1 MNRPYIR
8 RIWGE
13 LHWLCFVF
21 IFLALSSASSLG
33 ETVRRVEFLEDLS
46 LYVFFAPWLIFVVV
60 DRLITGKLTVFPWK
74 RKDAD
79 KKVVNDERDG
89 Y

>member
-13 LHWLCFVF
+13 LHWFCFVF
-21 IFLALSSASSLG
+21 IFLALG
-33 ETVRRVEFLEDLS
+33 VVQTVRGVEFLEDLS

-79 KKVVNDERDG
+79 RKVVNDERDG

>member
-1 MNRPYIR
+1 MHY
-8 RIWGE
+8 
-13 LHWLCFVF
+13 LSFSF
-21 IFLALSSASSLG
+21 ILFAFAKVRAILG
-33 ETVRRVEFLEDLS
+33 IQFLEFHR
-46 LYVFFAPWLIFVVV
+46 YFFMAPWLIFVVV

-89 Y
+89 F

>member
-13 LHWLCFVF
+13 LHWFCFVF
-21 IFLALSSASSLG
+21 IFLALG
-33 ETVRRVEFLEDLS
+33 VVQTVRGVEFLEDLS
-46 LYVFFAPWLIFVVV
+46 LYVFVAPLVIFGILDSIINGEFAF
-60 DRLITGKLTVFPWK
+60 FPWN

-79 KKVVNDERDG
+79 EEVVNDERDSF
-89 Y
+89 

>member
-1 MNRPYIR
+1 MK
-8 RIWGE
+8 IWKIAHYG
-13 LHWLCFVF
+13 CF
-21 IFLALSSASSLG
+21 IFILLAFDEVQAILG
-33 ETVRRVEFLEDLS
+33 IQFLEFHRYL
-46 LYVFFAPWLIFVVV
+46 FTAPWLIFVVV

-89 Y
+89 F